1 MQKKLTR
8 SFEGRG
14 CYSPDDLIDEVINRV
29 ARRLEEGEIIYNLNG
44 YFLEVG
50 QRVHQEWLRRRT
62 NKCGDAISFR
72 RPLLA
77 SERVT
82 LQQRKDDLEK
92 QSSEQRIEV
101 EQLRAELQR
110 TLGQQG

>member
-1 MQKKLTR
+1 MVGGPLYATAGVWTR
-8 SFEGRG
+8 IRRFFRPSPGGRG
-14 CYSPDDLIDEVINRV
+14 ILFYGWL
-29 ARRLEEGEIIYNLNG
+29 
-44 YFLEVG
+44 
-50 QRVHQEWLRRRT
+50 WLRSES
-62 NKCGDAISFR
+62 GQ
-72 RPLLA
+72 LA